1 MREKFFDFLKILL
14 INFLK
19 KLFSKVKVEIIL
31 VQNSRKH
38 IKLKNLIDNF
48 INNND
53 SKVFKNNNKKKI
65 SFFIGSTASIIE
77 CLEEEIFPAIHIC
90 SDGNLGSLL
99 HPRFWKPLSVQKT

>member
-1 MREKFFDFLKILL
+1 M
-14 INFLK
+14 
-19 KLFSKVKVEIIL
+19 
-31 VQNSRKH
+31 QNSRKH

-77 CLEEEIFPAIHIC
+77 CLERNISAIHIC
-90 SDGNLGSLL
+90 SDEILDLY
-99 HPRFWKPLSVQKT
+99 HPRFWKPLSVKKLSECVFEYQLPEKGKLIKIGKKKFRL